1 MLTLK
6 KFPLIRS
13 LLPSFCRTASHGF
26 IYKFYLAYDYNDEF
40 FIDISYA
47 SLFKDVFMGLVD
59 KLCINLRVDLVY
71 VEVPHSG
78 SCYLYVQLS
87 YLVSPYTACAEDT
100 HLTRCMNN
108 LHVCC

>member
-78 SCYLYVQLS
+78 TCS
-87 YLVSPYTACAEDT
+87 
-100 HLTRCMNN
+100 
-108 LHVCC
+108 